1 MPNVKKGGTT
11 LCRTPFPTSVFPCQI
26 ASLQGGTTLCR
37 TPPFIGSVERG
48 KGRSETLVLSPMAM
62 PAFPCYTIY
71 AVKEDIFHADKRRPA
86 GHC

>member
-37 TPPFIGSVERG
+37 TPFPSSV
-48 KGRSETLVLSPMAM
+48 
-62 PAFPCYTIY
+62 FPCQNASLQGGATLCRTPFNPIPN
-71 AVKEDIFHADKRRPA
+71 H
-86 GHC
+86 